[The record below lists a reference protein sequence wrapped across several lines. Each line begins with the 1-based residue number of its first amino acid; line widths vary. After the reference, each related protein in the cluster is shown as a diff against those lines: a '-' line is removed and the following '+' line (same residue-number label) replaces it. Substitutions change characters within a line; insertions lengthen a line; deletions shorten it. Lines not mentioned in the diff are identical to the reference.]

1 MPTTPVGTGG
11 KGDAMKVRRTM
22 MKSKIHRAVVTDA
35 NLHYQGSITI
45 DRDLM
50 EAADMLPYEKV
61 AVLDVESGSRFE
73 TYVIEG
79 APGSGVIC
87 LNGAAAR
94 LVQKGDHVIILTYV
108 EAEGTREELADW
120 DPLLVFVDE
129 RNRILNRAPAPLEA
143 IA

>member
-1 MPTTPVGTGG
+1 
-11 KGDAMKVRRTM
+11 MKVRRTM

-50 EAADMLPYEKV
+50 DAADMLPYEKV

-108 EAEGTREELADW
+108 EAEGSREELADW
-120 DPLLVFVDE
+120 EPTLVFVDE
-129 RNRILNRAPAPLEA
+129 RNRILRAPLAPAEA
-143 IA
+143 VA